1 MTRLDVIVRNT
12 SDAINILY
20 LWHLE
25 DQNAENKL
33 FVSKEGE
40 DLPRL
45 QWQVVMMHWRYFL
58 ISKQYSI
65 FSEKTLWFWSSKLF
79 TEHLWIFSGF
89 ATYVEVLIDA
99 LPQDFFCRGA
109 SETHWL
115 DVRLCMCVC
124 IFILWFPFK
133 LFIRLHTTALQYI
146 CEGAVKC
153 YVQCSPLSIL
163 PFLK

>member
-1 MTRLDVIVRNT
+1 MPLIY
-12 SDAINILY
+12 SHAS

-45 QWQVVMMHWRYFL
+45 QWQVIIMHWRYFL
-58 ISKQYSI
+58 ITKQYSI
-65 FSEKTLWFWSSKLF
+65 FSEKTFWFWSSKQF
-79 TEHLWIFSGF
+79 QEHLWIFNGF

-99 LPQDFFCRGA
+99 LPQDFFAEVLLRPIDWMYGY
-109 SETHWL
+109 
-115 DVRLCMCVC
+115 VCVYVLS

-133 LFIRLHTTALQYI
+133 LFIRLHTTALQCI
-146 CEGAVKC
+146 CEGAVKR
-153 YVQCSPLSIL
+153 YVQRSPLRIL